1 MKRHLWLAMG
11 LMAIAAAPNA
21 VAANSNYPT
30 QKFDAKYEV
39 TSPQGKSNL
48 RMASDGSGHFLTESS
63 ANGFK
68 STSLLNYLEGTS
80 TTLIEQGKMAMKTKL
95 PPSGGM
101 VADEG
106 SVKSAGG
113 KSIGVKVVNGHPCH
127 GYEYSASGVKTQV
140 WIGDDCHIT
149 VQSTTDSSAGKQ
161 VMNLKSVA
169 GAPPA
174 DVFKVPAGYKMMSQ

>member
-1 MKRHLWLAMG
+1 MNRHLCLALG
-11 LMAIAAAPNA
+11 LISMLAPNA
-21 VAANSNYPT
+21 VAGNYPT
-30 QKFDAKYEV
+30 QKFDAKYEIS
-39 TSPQGKSNL
+39 SPQGKTDM
-48 RMASDGSGHFLTESS
+48 RMASDGAGHFMTESV
-63 ANGFK
+63 AHGFK

-101 VADEG
+101 VADES

-113 KSIGVKVVNGHPCH
+113 KQIGAKVVNGHPCH

-149 VQSTTDSSAGKQ
+149 VQSTTDSAAGKQ
-161 VMNLKSVA
+161 VMNLKSLA

-174 DVFKVPAGYKMMSQ
+174 DVFKVPTGYKMMAQ